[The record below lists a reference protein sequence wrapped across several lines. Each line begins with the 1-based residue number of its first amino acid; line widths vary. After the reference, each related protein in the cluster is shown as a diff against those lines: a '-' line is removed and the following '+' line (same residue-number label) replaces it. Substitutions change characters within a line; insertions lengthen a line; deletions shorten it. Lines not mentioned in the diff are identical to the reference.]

1 LAVIASEPC
10 PIWRICGTAIFFKW
24 QQSWFFCPRQGPPGA
39 SGGLHPGTNPGNI
52 ASGGKWEYIVTCR
65 ETTWKSWL
73 KGFQKLW
80 LEPGERAT
88 ITFDMT
94 PGLLSFHG
102 VNLKCVVEPGDF
114 EMMVGSSSRRAGLQ
128 KLVLQVAR

>member
-1 LAVIASEPC
+1 MPHVAHLRDCDSLQM
-10 PIWRICGTAIFFKW
+10 GTILV
-24 QQSWFFCPRQGPPGA
+24 FCPRQGPPGA

-73 KGFQKLW
+73 KGFQKLR

-88 ITFDMT
+88 ITFQMT

-102 VNLKCVVEPGDF
+102 VNIKYVVEPGAF
-114 EMMVGSSSRRAGLQ
+114 EMVVGNSSRHADLH
-128 KLVLQVAR
+128 KLVLQVAS